1 MTFIGSIRSG
11 FWHWLNAVAA
21 SVVALIARFTSSRL
35 VRVVEEPDGSLVYD
49 GEKLGV
55 AEGRLVEPL
64 PQKLAARLRKAR
76 VELMLQPGRFV
87 FRPLELPQ
95 RATDFLGG
103 IVRAQIDR
111 LTPWSAEEAA
121 FGWTL
126 PKDLTGDRMLVTV
139 VATSRA
145 LIAPLVTGLS
155 AHGPKMV
162 RALTRPPEAADA
174 APVQVWDYAPGG
186 AIDLRRVRFVLASL
200 LVLMLVAAAGSLGA
214 LVFIGDDLDAQR
226 FEISRRI
233 ADKRASALIGRDG
246 LGNAAIAGLE
256 RRKREVPSSVI
267 VIEAGSHLCDGDAH
281 YRRPPA
287 DRRRQPRR
295 TGLDPAD
302 RAVVTFHPRD
312 VLCADDALARRTGR
326 AFQHRGSHRA
336 RLHAGDLNGRCDRSF
351 VHAGAM
357 DGVGRLCRRAGRAR
371 LCDVGRPRG
380 PQRPL

>member
-55 AEGRLVEPL
+55 AEGRLVEPP

-121 FGWTL
+121 FGWTQ
-126 PKDLTGDRMLVTV
+126 PKDITGERMLVTV

-200 LVLMLVAAAGSLGA
+200 LVLMVVAAAGSLGA

-267 VIEAGSHLCDGDAH
+267 VIEALSQILPDHTYVAEMRIIGDRLQIVGVSRDAPALIRLIEQSSHF
-281 YRRPPA
+281 
-287 DRRRQPRR
+287 
-295 TGLDPAD
+295 T
-302 RAVVTFHPRD
+302 RATFFAPTTRSPGEPGEHFNIE
-312 VLCADDALARRTGR
+312 ARIEPVYTPGI
-326 AFQHRGSHRA
+326 
-336 RLHAGDLNGRCDRSF
+336 
-351 VHAGAM
+351 
-357 DGVGRLCRRAGRAR
+357 
-371 LCDVGRPRG
+371 
-380 PQRPL
+380 